1 MIRADDTG
9 ILISGSTAT
18 ILMDFIFI
26 IRSMRATLIE
36 DFGEEATDMIISDMG
51 KLAYLDPDDKE
62 AFDNVIKE
70 SKFMEW
76 KGEHDNGK

>member
-1 MIRADDTG
+1 MIRADDVGVMINGDTQ
-9 ILISGSTAT
+9 T
-18 ILMDFIFI
+18 IMMDFIFI
-26 IRSMRATLIE
+26 IRSMRETLKE
-36 DFGEEATDMIISDMG
+36 DFGEEAADMLISDMG